1 MYFDE
6 ILVYLMVAGITGWVV
21 AMVIRGWNRPF
32 FRSFQKTPKALDSQY
47 LAPIW
52 GFRCSRKIR

>member
-6 ILVYLMVAGITGWVV
+6 ILVYLTVAGVTGWVV

-32 FRSFQKTPKALDSQY
+32 FRSVQKAPKTVDSQY
-47 LAPIW
+47 LAPVW
-52 GFRCSRKIR
+52 GFRCSRRIR